1 MAEHSEI
8 PSAWAGLAA
17 AGTFIGGLLAV
28 LFGPFKM
35 PGRQPEKGDGMAMVL
50 QRIAKLEQ
58 RADDCDQR
66 ETDRHVWRDQVFGRL
81 LDLDKKTST
90 ILAIL
95 DERKHER

>member
-17 AGTFIGGLLAV
+17 AGTFIGGLLAA
-28 LFGPFKM
+28 LFGPWKM
-35 PGRQPEKGDGMAMVL
+35 PGAQPESGDTVML

-81 LDLDKKTST
+81 LDLDKKTSA

>member
-1 MAEHSEI
+1 MAEHGEI
-8 PSAWAGLAA
+8 VTGATGLGA
-17 AGTFIGGLLAV
+17 FIGA
-28 LFGPFKM
+28 LFGAWKLLK
-35 PGRQPEKGDGMAMVL
+35 PGAQPEEGDGMAMLL
-50 QRIAKLEQ
+50 QRIAVLEQ

-81 LDLDKKTST
+81 LDLDKKTSA